1 MVLMRFYELSR
12 CRAAMTRHG
21 RRTGPGLDHIDK
33 ARSAKNRFGSDWSDD
48 ASNLRD
54 CMQRVMQHHN
64 ATLRKNAPVGSHLL
78 LTASA
83 GYFRPG
89 RPNELG
95 TWDQHRL
102 DSWLNANLPWVS
114 ADGRGRFHDAPQALF
129 GLF

>member
-1 MVLMRFYELSR
+1 MTDGPYAILRVKPLSWPAV
-12 CRAAMTRHG
+12 AAMTRHG

-54 CMQRVMQHHN
+54 CMQRVMQHYN

-83 GYFRPG
+83 CYFRPG

-102 DSWLNANLPWVS
+102 DSWLNANLAWVRRRWPDQL
-114 ADGRGRFHDAPQALF
+114 AA
-129 GLF
+129 